1 MHSGERSL
9 DVSSNPTVTVT
20 ATVEAPRTLENTE
33 IAGLSLCPANAPCP
47 HPAHISEPAK
57 RRPAV
62 VMQEDWL
69 LASDIATVLVVPV
82 TSNLTLE
89 AFPGNVLIPVDASGL
104 DKDSVAIVSQVGPVS
119 REYLDAYSVGHLP
132 GYVVTRIADGIRLV
146 MGI

>member
-1 MHSGERSL
+1 VVIAHG
-9 DVSSNPTVTVT
+9 DVVWVDFGS
-20 ATVEAPRTLENTE
+20 PR
-33 IAGLSLCPANAPCP
+33 G
-47 HPAHISEPAK
+47 SEPAK